1 METFNPEEIDYT
13 EAYSQ
18 LQELLSQLDDGAIK
32 VDALTEKVQQANAL
46 LAICEAKLREI
57 EGGIEMEEG

>member
-1 METFNPEEIDYT
+1 MEPFNTDNLDYT

-18 LQELLSQLDDGAIK
+18 LQELLSQLEDGTIK

-46 LAICEAKLREI
+46 LAICESKLRDI
-57 EGGIEMEEG
+57 EGGIELD

>member
-1 METFNPEEIDYT
+1 MEPFNTDNLEYT

-18 LQELLSQLDDGAIK
+18 LQELLSQLEDGAIK

-57 EGGIEMEEG
+57 EGGIEIE